1 MIPHSDT
8 AERIAAV
15 KEQIA
20 RAVVGKEETVERLLI
35 ALLASGHVILEDVPG
50 TGKTM
55 LAKSLARTLACD
67 FKRIQFT
74 ADLLPSD
81 ISGINFYNQPAG
93 RFELRQGPVFTNVLL
108 ADELNRATPRTQS
121 SLLEAMEERQVTI
134 DGETYPLA
142 KPFLVIATQ
151 NPIESHGTFPLPEA
165 QLDRFMMRIRAG
177 YPSAAEET
185 EVLRRFAARDPLPD
199 VQPVLDREQL
209 AELQSRVPQVRIGDD
224 LLAYLLAI
232 VTETREHPDLASGV
246 SPRGSLQLV
255 KAAQARALLHGRD
268 FVVPEDVKSL
278 AVPVFAHRL
287 IFKDLFGSDSG
298 RPEKL
303 LENILRTVPV
313 PAEPALERS

>member
-1 MIPHSDT
+1 MIPHSDI
-8 AERIAAV
+8 AARIAAV
-15 KEQIA
+15 QEQIA
-20 RAVVGKEETVERLLI
+20 TAVVGKHEVVERLLI

-50 TGKTM
+50 TGKTLM
-55 LAKSLARTLACD
+55 AKSLARTLHCD

-93 RFELRQGPVFTNVLL
+93 RFELRQGPVFTNILL

-134 DGETYPLA
+134 DGETYPLP

-165 QLDRFMMRIRAG
+165 QLDRFMMRIRMG
-177 YPSAAEET
+177 YPTTEEET
-185 EVLRRFAARDPLPD
+185 EILRRFSVRDPLPE
-199 VQPVLDREQL
+199 VKAVLDREQL
-209 AELQSRVPQVRIGDD
+209 FDLQAQLPQVRIGDE

-232 VTETREHPDLASGV
+232 VSATREHSDLAGGV

-255 KAAQARALLHGRD
+255 RAAQARALLHGRD
-268 FVVPEDVKSL
+268 FIVPEDIKSL
-278 AVPVFAHRL
+278 VVPVFAHRL
-287 IFKDLFGSDSG
+287 LFKDLFGQDSG

-303 LENILRTVPV
+303 LEDILRTVPV